1 MMIRIPVVLILLS
14 FATAVAAAAEE
25 RKQAFAVRAEPGS
38 IRLDGRLDEAA
49 WSAAAP
55 ISDFTQRQP
64 DEGVEATE
72 RTEVRFAYDDAALYV
87 GARMYSSEPSKI
99 AAPITR
105 RDQNL
110 QAEHI
115 LISLDTF
122 LDRRTAVTFGVT
134 AAGTRIDRYHP
145 GDSENVV
152 DSTFDPVWEAVV
164 QRDAAGWTAEM
175 RIPLSQ
181 LRFLDLPVQTWGL
194 NVRRSI
200 PTKNEHNY
208 WVMVPRRAVGWA
220 SRFGELTGLEIR
232 PVRRVEILPY
242 VSTGARYRDEIDPAN
257 PFDHKRSYSEGVG
270 ADFKFGLGSNVTIDA
285 TVNPDFAQVEAD
297 PAVIN
302 LSAFEIQ
309 FPERR
314 PFFVEGAQLLRGTG
328 PRYFYSRRVG
338 AAPPRTVAADYV
350 DYPSTTGILG
360 AAKLIG
366 RFPSGTSLG
375 GLFAI
380 TDHES
385 ARIWDESSGT
395 FGRIPVA
402 ARSVFGVLRG
412 EQQFGR
418 DQSTVGFTMTSV
430 TRDFGSADRLSPL
443 LSEQSFAGGADWT
456 IRFRGGEYELTGHA
470 GGSYVEGSQ
479 DAIARLQRSSARY
492 FQRPDAGHV
501 EYDPTRTKLSGHTG
515 SLRLARLSG
524 KWLWSTSV
532 SSNSPGFE
540 INDAGLLSQADT
552 VFAYGNLRYRETAP
566 RGIVR
571 DYEVGLSTENLYN
584 HDGTRSFAAVRSDS
598 FVTWRNFWWTSLT
611 AWFDF
616 RSESDRLTRGGPL
629 MGTGEAWVVNPS
641 IGNSSSSRHL
651 WRLSAFYGESE
662 LGEETLELRGNVSW
676 RTSPSWQLSVEPI
689 YFRSTDPRLYF
700 GTLQNGPAVTYD
712 RRYLFSSIDRD
723 EIALRLRANYALR
736 PDLTFELYT
745 EPFVASGSYHDFGEL
760 PAPRSRDLRFY
771 GEEGTSMERLPDG
784 RVRVEVDGQ
793 TFTLPNRDYNVRSFR
808 SNAVLRWEWRP
819 GSTAYLVWQQDRF
832 SEKDPGRARF
842 SSLGETFSAA
852 GDQIL
857 HLKVS
862 YWIPW

>member
-1 MMIRIPVVLILLS
+1 MIRIPIALILLS
-14 FATAVAAAAEE
+14 ISISLPATAEE
-25 RKQAFAVRAEPGS
+25 RAQAIAVRVEPGE
-38 IRLDGRLDEAA
+38 IRLDGRIDEAVWTA
-49 WSAAAP
+49 VVP

-64 DEGVEATE
+64 DEGAEATE

-87 GARMYSSEPSKI
+87 AARMYSSEPSKI

-115 LISLDTF
+115 LVSLDTF

-164 QRDAAGWTAEM
+164 QRDSEGWTAEM
-175 RIPLSQ
+175 RIPFSQ

-208 WVMVPRRAVGWA
+208 WVMIPRREVGWA

-232 PVRRVEILPY
+232 PSRRIEMLPY
-242 VSTGARYRDEIDPAN
+242 VSAGARYRDEIDPAN
-257 PFDHKRSYSEGVG
+257 PFDQRSSYSEGVG

-302 LSAFEIQ
+302 LSAFEIG

-314 PFFVEGAQLLRGTG
+314 PFFVEGAQLLRGSG
-328 PRYFYSRRVG
+328 PTYFYSRRIG
-338 AAPPRTVAADYV
+338 AAPPRTVPADYV
-350 DYPSTTGILG
+350 DYPATTGILG

-366 RFPSGTSLG
+366 RFPGGGSLG
-375 GLFAI
+375 GLFAV
-380 TDHES
+380 TDGES
-385 ARIWDESSGT
+385 ARIWDESTGT
-395 FGRIPVA
+395 FGRVPVA
-402 ARSVFGVLRG
+402 ARSLFGVLRG

-418 DQSTVGFTMTSV
+418 DQSIVGFTMTSV
-430 TRDFGSADRLSPL
+430 KRNLDGADRLSPL
-443 LSEQSFAGGADWT
+443 LAEQSFAGGADWT
-456 IRFRGGEYELTGHA
+456 LRFRGGEYELSGHA
-470 GGSYVEGSQ
+470 GVSHVEGSE

-492 FQRPDAGHV
+492 YQRPDAGHV
-501 EYDPTRTKLSGHTG
+501 EYDPTRTSLGGHTG
-515 SLRLARLSG
+515 SLRLARLGG

-552 VFAYGNLRYRETAP
+552 VFAYGSLRYRETES
-566 RGIVR
+566 RGWIR
-571 DYEVGLSTENLYN
+571 DYQVGFSTENLYN
-584 HDGTRSFAAVRSDS
+584 HDGTRTFAALRSDS
-598 FVTWRNFWWTSLT
+598 VATWKNFWQTALT

-616 RSESDRLTRGGPL
+616 RSDSDRLTRGGPL
-629 MGTGEAWVVNPS
+629 MGTGQAWVVNPS

-651 WRLSAFYGESE
+651 WRLAAFYGESE
-662 LGEETLELRGNVSW
+662 LGEETLQLSGNVSW

-723 EIALRLRANYALR
+723 ELALRLRANYALR
-736 PDLTFELYT
+736 PDLTFELYA
-745 EPFVASGSYHDFGEL
+745 EPFAASGSYHDFGEL

-793 TFTLPNRDYNVRSFR
+793 TFTLPNRDFNVRSFR

-832 SEKDPGRARF
+832 SEQSPGRARF
-842 SSLGETFSAA
+842 SSLGETVSAV
-852 GDQIL
+852 GDHII

-862 YWIPW
+862 YWIPL